1 MALIL
6 MEFLT
11 GYEGEL
17 YQENINGYVT
27 RWLDKDGN
35 EVPMPT
41 NGDAGVSYTSKKPQP
56 STPSW
61 YSEPQ

>member
-6 MEFLT
+6 MKFLT

-17 YQENINGYVT
+17 YQENINGLVT
-27 RWLDKDGN
+27 RWFDNNGN
-35 EVPMPT
+35 EVDLPV
-41 NGDAGVSYTSKKPQP
+41 NGNAGVSYTSKEQQP

-61 YSEPQ
+61 YTEPQ